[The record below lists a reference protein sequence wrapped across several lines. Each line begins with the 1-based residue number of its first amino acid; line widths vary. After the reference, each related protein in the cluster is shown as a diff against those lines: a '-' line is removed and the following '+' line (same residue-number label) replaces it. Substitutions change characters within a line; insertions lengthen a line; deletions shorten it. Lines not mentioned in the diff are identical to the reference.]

1 MAEPS
6 AASLA
11 ARINDDLKTAMRAGD
26 APRRDA
32 LRLLRAAILNAELKR
47 QQDAITYETTTDET
61 GSAVQTPV
69 SGFAAPFTDADV
81 QAVIRTQIKQRRDS
95 IAQFEKAN
103 RAELAAKEQSEIDAF
118 AVYLPAA
125 MDEAAMRAAAR
136 AVIAEVHAAGP
147 KDMGK
152 VMPVLLARVGDT
164 ADRGILSGIVRQL
177 LSA

>member
-26 APRRDA
+26 TSRRDA
-32 LRLLRAAILNAELKR
+32 LRLLRAAVLNAELKR
-47 QQDAITYETTTDET
+47 QQDAITYETITDET
-61 GSAVQTPV
+61 GSTVQTPV
-69 SGFAAPFTDADV
+69 SGAVSPFTDADV

-95 IAQFEKAN
+95 ITQFEKAD
-103 RAELAAKEQSEIDAF
+103 RPELAAKEQVEIDAF
-118 AVYLPAA
+118 SVYLPAA
-125 MDEAAMRAAAR
+125 MDDAAMRAAVV
-136 AVIAEVHAAGP
+136 AVIAEVGAAGP

-152 VMPVLLARVGDT
+152 VMPVLLARVGDS
-164 ADRGILSGIVRQL
+164 ADRGVLSGIVRQL